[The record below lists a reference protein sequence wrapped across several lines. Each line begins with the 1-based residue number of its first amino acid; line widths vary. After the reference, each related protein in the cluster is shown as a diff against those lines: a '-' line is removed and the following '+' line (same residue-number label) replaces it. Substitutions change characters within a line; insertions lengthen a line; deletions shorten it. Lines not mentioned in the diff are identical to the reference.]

1 MEFEVRGQAFNAV
14 HVESGVYPAK
24 LAQYTVRE
32 ITTRSGENRSVIIWT
47 FEITASDGNTYLIDG
62 MTGTKFSVGRRPSKA
77 VQWVQALLGRELK
90 VGDKI
95 NLDTLLG
102 KECMVKV
109 EDRKIGD
116 TVVSRVTDVIKKVTA
131 QQVAK
136 KKS

>member
-1 MEFEVRGQAFNAV
+1 MEFEVKGQAFNAV

-24 LAQYTVRE
+24 LAQYTVRQ
-32 ITTRSGENRSVIIWT
+32 ITTRSGEERSVIIWT
-47 FEITASDGNTYLIDG
+47 FEITAADGTYLIDG
-62 MTGTKFSVGRRPSKA
+62 MTSTKFSVGRRPSKA

-90 VGDKI
+90 VGEKV
-95 NLDTLLG
+95 NLDLLLG

-116 TVVSRVTDVIKKVTA
+116 TVVSRVTDVIKKVAA
-131 QQVAK
+131 QQPAK